1 MTPPFSSSPSVR
13 SGFTL
18 SELREELSILDSRFS
33 NDQAN
38 TSAILRRGSAQSKI
52 ENPKSKISRAW
63 RAFTL
68 IELLT
73 AVAII
78 GVLATLSFSALGNI
92 RKKARAA
99 VCASNLRQCGVA
111 LNLYAN
117 DNKGNLP
124 AALENDA
131 ISWPVEL
138 GRRGYL
144 PRLVENQP
152 TVATCPVSTSR
163 GRYVKDGFRR
173 VYGMWTGNANYGT
186 KPPPPA
192 VSNRDVQCYR
202 LSIQSLEPDRIIV
215 ADSGRSVYS
224 EGWDP
229 SYFIMTGTG
238 KRETSDA
245 NKVINLCHGGKA
257 NALFVDG
264 HVKAVD
270 AAWLLRDAR
279 YNWTS
284 HD

>member
-1 MTPPFSSSPSVR
+1 MNLKTPTV
-13 SGFTL
+13 
-18 SELREELSILDSRFS
+18 
-33 NDQAN
+33 
-38 TSAILRRGSAQSKI
+38 
-52 ENPKSKISRAW
+52 
-63 RAFTL
+63 AFTL
-68 IELLT
+68 IELL
-73 AVAII
+73 VVIAII
-78 GVLATLSFSALGNI
+78 GILAGMILGVLGGV

-124 AALENDA
+124 AALENDL
-131 ISWPVEL
+131 ISWPIAL
-138 GRRGYL
+138 AGGGYL

-152 TVATCPVSTSR
+152 TVAICPVSASQ

-173 VYGMWTGNANYGT
+173 VYGMWAGNANYGT

-202 LSIQSLEPDRIIV
+202 LSVQSLEPDRIIV
-215 ADSGRSVYS
+215 ADSGRSGFS

-238 KRETSDA
+238 KRETNAA

-284 HD
+284 YD